1 MNAILLVSLIGLTV
15 LLNTTAQTLLKL
27 GANQSLLNSYAI
39 SGIVAYGV
47 STLLYLF
54 VLGKMNLSIAY
65 PVVIGLTIIAT
76 TISSGM
82 ILKESVSVSQWLGIG
97 LMMSAIFAIASSK

>member
-1 MNAILLVSLIGLTV
+1 MVSLIGLTV

>member
-1 MNAILLVSLIGLTV
+1 MLLVCLIGLTV

-27 GANQSLLNSYAI
+27 GANQGLLNGYAM

-82 ILKESVSVSQWLGIG
+82 ILKESVSLSQWLGIG